1 MFSYPDCISELEIII
16 MRAAFLQNDVL
27 RAVMVIRPETFS
39 DVASRV
45 T

>member
-1 MFSYPDCISELEIII
+1 